1 MSGTR
6 NKILLVGKHEKLLDL
21 FSFSLQSEFNFEIV
35 SFSNIMGVIE
45 YFSSNNDILL
55 LIADFNI
62 GDRLFSNIL
71 KTFSDSK
78 LKIPFM
84 GIGVPQKFR
93 DKAENI
99 DLISEFVSKENAIEE
114 LIPAIKKYFTEDKEQ
129 PPEEYCAVK
138 FSVLTVFENLEDDL
152 FIKLPTGRFLKIFSE
167 GDDVWD
173 TDVQRYA
180 KKGVHYLY
188 LNKLTYHWLLVS
200 LQKNIGEITRAIE
213 EGEKP
218 EITPSEEEKKEAVRK
233 LDNVVKLD
241 KEMQEEVASKVK
253 KTMAQVKKVPAL
265 SKLLKKLMVKRDEED
280 YCKSHVVLLN
290 QILIALCH
298 ALQWRQESTIE
309 KLIFASYLHDITLVD
324 HPKLAKIQ
332 TKEQLEALGDE
343 ITEEEKQ
350 LYLDHPNKIK
360 EMVSKMPEA
369 PIDADTIIS
378 QHHERPDGSG
388 FPNGFPANRIHP
400 QSALFIIAHDL
411 VNYIIE
417 DENWDIKKFIAETK
431 TRYKGSNFTKITKVL
446 HTIKF

>member
-6 NKILLVGKHEKLLDL
+6 NKILLIGKHEKLLDL
-21 FSFSLQSEFNFEIV
+21 FSFSLQSEFNFEII
-35 SFSNIMGVIE
+35 SFSNILGVIE
-45 YFSSNNDILL
+45 YFDSKNEVLMV
-55 LIADFNI
+55 IADYNI
-62 GDRLFSNIL
+62 GDKLFSNIL

-78 LKIPFM
+78 LSIPFM
-84 GIGVPQKFR
+84 GIGVPQKFQ
-93 DKAENI
+93 DKAENVE
-99 DLISEFVSKENAIEE
+99 LINEFISKDNAIEE
-114 LIPAIKKYFTEDKEQ
+114 LVPAIKKYFTEDKSE

-173 TDVQRYA
+173 TDVERYA

-188 LNKLTYHWLLVS
+188 LNKLTYNWLLIS
-200 LQKNIGEITRAIE
+200 LQKNIKEITRAIE

-218 EITPSEEEKKEAVRK
+218 EITPSQEEKELAQRK
-233 LDNVVKLD
+233 LDNVVKID
-241 KEMQEEVASKVK
+241 DEMKKEVAAKVK

-265 SKLLKKLMVKRDEED
+265 AKLLKKLMVKRDDQD
-280 YCKSHVVLLN
+280 YYKSHVTLLN

-298 ALQWRQESTIE
+298 ALQWRQEATIE
-309 KLIFASYLHDITLVD
+309 KLIFASYLHDITLIN
-324 HPKLAKIQ
+324 HPKLAKLQ
-332 TKEQLEALGDE
+332 TKDELDALGDE
-343 ITEEEKQ
+343 VTEEERQ
-350 LYLDHPNKIK
+350 LFLDHPNKIK
-360 EMVSKMPEA
+360 EIVSKMPEA

-411 VNYIIE
+411 VNYIID
-417 DENWDIKKFIAETK
+417 DENWDINKFIEQSK